1 MKMKKVLF
9 MLPILVALFFV
20 GCSSDD
26 DIIKQTE
33 TIESV
38 SFKEKNISINTGE
51 TLNLE
56 YSYSPNV
63 QGIKINWSSSN
74 PEIVSVTPSGTIQ
87 GLKAGEATITIE
99 ISYNGTNVTDKCS
112 VSVSD
117 IKIADISLSF
127 ESLELIEKQSDKI
140 IATISPANATDKE
153 LVWASSDE
161 SIATVEGG
169 KVTGVS
175 QGICTITASTK
186 DNSVTASCEVKVE
199 SINKYLSMTQSH
211 GELYW
216 NKYSSKYM
224 CTFESIIK
232 NNSLNG
238 KVELT
243 SFEAYVNGILV
254 QEVERQFVILNGK
267 YVEQIFM
274 QDPTLE
280 KGESLEG
287 DSGQLMDLKTDNPTT
302 YKIKWNF
309 VFNDSQYSIEN
320 ELPF

>member
-9 MLPILVALFFV
+9 ILPILVVLFFV

-26 DIIKQTE
+26 DITKQTE

-56 YSYSPNV
+56 YSYSPNIQGV
-63 QGIKINWSSSN
+63 QINWSSSN
-74 PEIVSVTPSGTIQ
+74 TEIVSVTPSGTVQ
-87 GLKAGEATITIE
+87 GLKAGEAAITIE
-99 ISYNGTNVTDKCS
+99 ISYNGINVTDKCN
-112 VSVSD
+112 VVVSD
-117 IKIADISLSF
+117 IKITDISLSC
-127 ESLELIEKQSDKI
+127 ESLELIEKQSNKI
-140 IATISPANATDKE
+140 DATVSPTNATDKE
-153 LVWASSDE
+153 LVWISSDE
-161 SIATVEGG
+161 SIATVNNGII
-169 KVTGVS
+169 TGIS
-175 QGICTITASTK
+175 QGECTISVSTK
-186 DNSVTASCEVKVE
+186 DKSITKSCEINVKG
-199 SINKYLSMTQSH
+199 INEYLTMEQSH
-211 GELYW
+211 GEPYW
-216 NKYSSKYM
+216 DKHDSKYK
-224 CTFESIIK
+224 CTFKSTIT
-232 NNSLNG
+232 NSSLNG

-274 QDPTLE
+274 QNPTLE

-287 DSGQLMDLKTDNPTT
+287 ESGQLMDLKTDNPTT

-309 VFNDSQYSIEN
+309 VFNDSQYSIEK